1 MKKFKFYALAFAA
14 IAFAGCSD
22 DVIDGQGANTG
33 VQGDAAPAYLT
44 ISFSANGN
52 SSRAAG
58 EPGDD
63 TNNQGDQDGTWED
76 SGHHNDGTAAENVI
90 KDALVV
96 VAPAE
101 GGTVG
106 FAKLYST
113 SVDGDL
119 SKPEGNEEGGFNIV
133 DKNSTTYYNP
143 DPIKVAVGKYNV
155 LVVVN
160 PVSALTETLQ
170 NNELTNLN
178 DVNELYNKIV
188 NQEYKKVDTENG
200 SAPDYEAPTYID
212 AVSELVP
219 QTTGEGDDLTPVK
232 GIMMA
237 NKSLNA
243 DAPTQGYSVELTE
256 ANTPENPAPVT
267 IDVERV
273 LSKITF
279 RETTMNDFN
288 GSPLST
294 PNVYPVNFVTGTA
307 DPITENGAIWEENQY
322 VEKIFC
328 LAHDSYEPA
337 NEVYALYEG
346 NEGNEV
352 FVGVYQKTEN
362 EEASNTTGYPI
373 FEKLTPV
380 TSATYTAADEETK
393 KGYYVAIDAN
403 SDDIFS
409 PEEEENSITLQ
420 SREGTGTQ
428 HQYYVR
434 LEGYAL
440 VNLSKSVFY
449 VRHTTDA
456 SGMAQSFGTLTGANY
471 LYTPYWQAKNETDIN
486 DENGFGNAGTWF
498 YNSLAAVSTES
509 ENLTYSNGALV
520 GNNYYKTMASLGE
533 DQGSVSG
540 ADDQHKDPLNK
551 TGKFMAYCFENST
564 DVAHQVHGLST
575 GISFVATVWKDA
587 TCTQPIDRLYLYSN
601 HTFESLHAIQDAY
614 GSHLSTAFEALLA
627 KETVNDQGEVTASTV
642 TKDDLIALAE
652 GAHEEITMYNGNT
665 CYYYTTE
672 IKHFDNGKPT
682 ELGNME
688 FAIMRNNIYSLAVT
702 EISTIGAPFVD
713 PTPNTE
719 NESSEAALKVT
730 VQMEPWIVRYSD
742 IEF

>member
-22 DVIDGQGANTG
+22 DVIDGQGANG
-33 VQGDAAPAYLT
+33 GIQDDAAPAYLT

-52 SSRAAG
+52 SSRAPG

-63 TNNQGDQDGTWED
+63 TNNQGDTDGDAND

-90 KDALVV
+90 RDALVV

-113 SVDGDL
+113 DVDGGL
-119 SKPEGNEEGGFNIV
+119 NEAEEGNEDGGFKIV
-133 DKNSTTYYNP
+133 DKSSTTYYNP
-143 DPIKVAVGKYNV
+143 DPIRVAVGKYNV

-160 PVSALTETLQ
+160 PVDDLTETLQ

-178 DVNELYNKIV
+178 DVKALYNKIV
-188 NQEYKKVDTENG
+188 NQEYKKD
-200 SAPDYEAPTYID
+200 PEATDYID
-212 AVSELVP
+212 AVSELIP
-219 QTTGEGDDLTPVK
+219 QTDGKDTPTTVK

-243 DAPTQGYSVELTE
+243 EVTNPSYSVELTE

-288 GSPLST
+288 GTPLST

-307 DPITENGAIWEENQY
+307 DPITENGAILEDGQY

-328 LAHDSYEPA
+328 LAQDSYEPA
-337 NEVYALYEG
+337 NEVYALYGEK
-346 NEGNEV
+346 EE
-352 FVGVYQKTEN
+352 FVGVYQKTDKEDVN
-362 EEASNTTGYPI
+362 NKTDKPI
-373 FEKLTPV
+373 FEKLTAV
-380 TSATYTAADEETK
+380 SADTYKAAEEDEQ
-393 KGYYVAIDAN
+393 KGYFVAVDKDSN
-403 SDDIFS
+403 DEFS
-409 PEEEENSITLQ
+409 LEEQENSITLQ
-420 SREGTGTQ
+420 SREGTGDS
-428 HQYYVR
+428 HKYYVR

-471 LYTPYWQAKNETDIN
+471 LYTPYWQAKNETDID
-486 DENGFGNAGTWF
+486 DEKSFSGAGTWF
-498 YNSLAAVSTES
+498 YNSLAAVSAES
-509 ENLTYSNGALV
+509 EDLTYADGALV

-614 GSHLSTAFEALLA
+614 GSHLSDEFETVLA
-627 KETVNDQGEVTASTV
+627 KETVNEQGEVTASTV
-642 TKDDLIALAE
+642 SEDDLKTLAE
-652 GAHEEITMYNGNT
+652 GGHEEITMYNGNT

-688 FAIMRNNIYSLAVT
+688 FAIMRNNIYSLSVT

>member
-63 TNNQGDQDGTWED
+63 TNNQGDQDGKWED
-76 SGHHNDGTAAENVI
+76 SGHHNDGTAAENEI

-113 SVDGDL
+113 SVDSDL

-279 RETTMNDFN
+279 RETKMKDFDGN
-288 GSPLST
+288 TELDA
-294 PNVYPVNFVTGTA
+294 NVYPVKFVTGVA
-307 DPITENGAIWEENQY
+307 EPITEEGAINNNGTYE
-322 VEKIFC
+322 VKTFC
-328 LAHDSYEPA
+328 LAQDSYEPA
-337 NEVYALYEG
+337 NDVYALYDE
-346 NEGNEV
+346 NED
-352 FVGVYQKTEN
+352 FVGVYQKTDKEDAN
-362 EEASNTTGYPI
+362 NKTGKPI
-373 FEKLTPV
+373 FEKLTAV
-380 TSATYTAADEETK
+380 SSDTYKNEKDEEKK
-393 KGYYVAIDAN
+393 KGYFVAVDKDN
-403 SDDIFS
+403 DDTFSD
-409 PEEEENSITLQ
+409 EEQENSIILQ
-420 SREGTGTQ
+420 NREGTGDT
-428 HQYYVR
+428 HEYYVK

-456 SGMAQSFGTLTGANY
+456 SGLAQPFGTLKGDNF
-471 LYTPYWQAKNETDIN
+471 LYTPFWQKKNEINVEEASAFTGLGDI
-486 DENGFGNAGTWF
+486 F
-498 YNSLAAVSTES
+498 YNTLAAVSTES
-509 ENLTYSNGALV
+509 ESLAIDNEGALS
-520 GNNYYKTMASLGE
+520 GNTLYKAISTLGA
-533 DQGSVSG
+533 DQGTSNT
-540 ADDQHKDPLNK
+540 QHGTVPT

>member
-63 TNNQGDQDGTWED
+63 TNNQGDTDGSQED

-143 DPIKVAVGKYNV
+143 NPIKVAVGKYNV

-160 PVSALTETLQ
+160 PVEALTETLQ

-178 DVNELYNKIV
+178 DVNALYNKIIKE
-188 NQEYKKVDTENG
+188 EYKKVDTEKG
-200 SAPDYEAPTYID
+200 TAPDYEAPTYID

-219 QTTGEGDDLTPVK
+219 QTTGEGESLTTVK

-243 DAPTQGYSVELTE
+243 DAPTQKYSVELTE

-279 RETTMNDFN
+279 RETTMDDFN
-288 GSPLST
+288 GTPLT
-294 PNVYPVNFVTGTA
+294 EPNVYPVKFVTGVA
-307 DPITENGAIWEENQY
+307 EPITEEGAINNNGTYE
-322 VEKIFC
+322 VKTFC
-328 LAHDSYEPA
+328 LAQDSYEPA
-337 NEVYALYEG
+337 NDVYALYDE
-346 NEGNEV
+346 NED
-352 FVGVYQKTEN
+352 FVGVYQKTTQEN
-362 EEASNTTGYPI
+362 EGNTTGKPI
-373 FEKLTPV
+373 FEKLTAV
-380 TSATYTAADEETK
+380 SADTYTNEDDEEVK
-393 KGYYVAIDAN
+393 KGYFVAIDKDN
-403 SDDIFS
+403 DKTFS
-409 PEEEENSITLQ
+409 LEEQENSIILQ
-420 SREGTGTQ
+420 NREGTGKT
-428 HQYYVR
+428 HEYYVK

-456 SGMAQSFGTLTGANY
+456 SGMGQPFGTLTGSNF
-471 LYTPYWQAKNETDIN
+471 LYTPFWQKKNEINVEDAGAFTGLGDI
-486 DENGFGNAGTWF
+486 F
-498 YNSLAAVSTES
+498 YNTLAAVSTES
-509 ENLTYSNGALV
+509 ESLAIDDEGALS
-520 GNNYYKTMASLGE
+520 GNTLYKAISTLGE
-533 DQGSVSG
+533 DQGTSNT
-540 ADDQHKDPLNK
+540 QHGTVPT

-575 GISFVATVWKDA
+575 GISFVATVWSDKA
-587 TCTQPIDRLYLYSN
+587 CETPIDRMYLYSN
-601 HTFESLHAIQDAY
+601 HTFESLHAIQEAY
-614 GSHLSTAFEALLA
+614 GSHLSDEFEALLT
-627 KETVNDQGEVTASTV
+627 KETVDGQGQV
-642 TKDDLIALAE
+642 TKTEITQEDLNGLIEA
-652 GAHEEITMYNGNT
+652 GKEEITMYNGNT

-672 IKHFDNGKPT
+672 IKHFDNGNPT

-688 FAIMRNNIYSLAVT
+688 FAIMRNNIYSLAVS

-713 PTPNTE
+713 PTPNIE

-730 VQMEPWIVRYSD
+730 VQMTPWIVRYSD

>member
-22 DVIDGQGANTG
+22 DVIDGQGANSG
-33 VQGDAAPAYLT
+33 IQGDAAPAYLT

-63 TNNQGDQDGTWED
+63 TNNQGDTDGDAND
-76 SGHHNDGTAAENVI
+76 SGHHNNGTAAENVI

-113 SVDGDL
+113 GVDGDL
-119 SKPEGNEEGGFNIV
+119 SEAEDGSEDGGFKIV
-133 DKNSTTYYNP
+133 DKSSTTYYNP
-143 DPIKVAVGKYNV
+143 DPIRVAVGRYNV

-160 PVSALTETLQ
+160 PVDDLTETLQ

-188 NQEYKKVDTENG
+188 NQEYKKVDTEKG

-212 AVSELVP
+212 AVSELIP
-219 QTTGEGDDLTPVK
+219 QTTGEGDDLTTVK

-279 RETTMNDFN
+279 RETTMKDFDN
-288 GSPLST
+288 ITDLD
-294 PNVYPVNFVTGTA
+294 PNIYPVNFVTGTA
-307 DPITENGAIWEENQY
+307 DPITENGAILEDGQY

-328 LAHDSYEPA
+328 LAQDSYEPA
-337 NEVYALYEG
+337 NEVYALYGEK
-346 NEGNEV
+346 EE
-352 FVGVYQKTEN
+352 FVGVYQKTDKEDVN
-362 EEASNTTGYPI
+362 NKTGKPI
-373 FEKLTPV
+373 FEKLTAV
-380 TSATYTAADEETK
+380 SADTYKAAEEDEQ
-393 KGYYVAIDAN
+393 KGYFVAVDKDSN
-403 SDDIFS
+403 DEFS
-409 PEEEENSITLQ
+409 LEEQENSITLQ
-420 SREGTGTQ
+420 SREGTGDS
-428 HQYYVR
+428 HKYYVR

-486 DENGFGNAGTWF
+486 DENGFGSAGTWF

-614 GSHLSTAFEALLA
+614 GSHLSDEFEVLLA
-627 KETVNDQGEVTASTV
+627 KETVDDQGKVTASTV
-642 TKDDLIALAE
+642 MKDDLIALAE
-652 GAHEEITMYNGNT
+652 GGHEEITMYNGNT

>member
-22 DVIDGQGANTG
+22 DVIDGQGGNTG
-33 VQGDAAPAYLT
+33 TVGDGTPAYLT

-52 SSRAAG
+52 SSRAPG

-63 TNNQGDQDGTWED
+63 TNNQGDTDGDAND
-76 SGHHNDGTAAENVI
+76 SGHHNDGTTAENVI
-90 KDALVV
+90 RDALVV

-113 SVDGDL
+113 GVDGDL
-119 SKPEGNEEGGFNIV
+119 SKPEEDAGDGGFNIV
-133 DKNSTTYYNP
+133 DKGTTTYYNP
-143 DPIKVAVGKYNV
+143 NPIKVAVGRYNV

-160 PVSALTETLQ
+160 PVDDLTETLQ

-188 NQEYKKVDTENG
+188 NQEYKKVDTEKG

-212 AVSELVP
+212 AVSELIP
-219 QTTGEGDDLTPVK
+219 QTDGKDTPTTVK

-243 DAPTQGYSVELTE
+243 KVTNPSYSVELTE

-279 RETTMNDFN
+279 RETTMKDFDN
-288 GSPLST
+288 ITDLD
-294 PNVYPVNFVTGTA
+294 PNIYPVNFVTGTA
-307 DPITENGAIWEENQY
+307 DPITEDGAIENNGTY
-322 VEKIFC
+322 EVKTFC

-337 NEVYALYEG
+337 NEVYALYGEK
-346 NEGNEV
+346 EE
-352 FVGVYQKTEN
+352 FVGVYQKTDKEDAN
-362 EEASNTTGYPI
+362 NKTGKPI
-373 FEKLTPV
+373 FEKLTAV
-380 TSATYTAADEETK
+380 SADTYKAAEEDEQ
-393 KGYYVAIDAN
+393 KGYFVAVDKDSN
-403 SDDIFS
+403 DEFS
-409 PEEEENSITLQ
+409 LEEQENSITLQ
-420 SREGTGTQ
+420 SREGTGNP
-428 HQYYVR
+428 HKYYVK

-456 SGMAQSFGTLTGANY
+456 SGMAQPFGTLTGANY
-471 LYTPYWQAKNETDIN
+471 LYTPYWQAKNGTDID
-486 DENGFGNAGTWF
+486 DEKSFSGAGTWF
-498 YNSLAAVSTES
+498 YNPLAAVSTES
-509 ENLTYSNGALV
+509 EDLTYADGALV
-520 GNNYYKTMASLGE
+520 GNTYYKTMASLGE

-540 ADDQHKDPLNK
+540 TDDQHKDPLNK

-587 TCTQPIDRLYLYSN
+587 ECSEAIDRLYLYSN

-614 GSHLSTAFEALLA
+614 GSHLSDEFETVLA
-627 KETVNDQGEVTASTV
+627 KETVNEQGEVTASTV
-642 TKDDLIALAE
+642 SKDDLKTLAK
-652 GAHEEITMYNGNT
+652 GGHEEITMYNGNT

-672 IKHFDNGKPT
+672 IKHFDNGNPT

-730 VQMEPWIVRYSD
+730 VKMEPWIVRYSD

>member
-63 TNNQGDQDGTWED
+63 TNNQGDTDGSQED
-76 SGHHNDGTAAENVI
+76 SGHHNDGTDAENVI

-106 FAKLYST
+106 FAKLYSAG
-113 SVDGDL
+113 VDGDL
-119 SKPEGNEEGGFNIV
+119 SAAEEGTEDGGFKIV
-133 DKNSTTYYNP
+133 DKSSTTYYNP

-160 PVSALTETLQ
+160 PVDALTETLQ
-170 NNELTNLN
+170 SNELTNLN
-178 DVNELYNKIV
+178 DVNALYNKIV
-188 NQEYKKVDTENG
+188 SQEYKKEN
-200 SAPDYEAPTYID
+200 PDATDYID
-212 AVSELVP
+212 AVSELAP
-219 QTTGEGDDLTPVK
+219 QTTTGENPTTVK

-243 DAPTQGYSVELTE
+243 DVPTQRYSVELTE

-279 RETTMNDFN
+279 RETKMKDFDGN
-288 GSPLST
+288 TELDA
-294 PNVYPVNFVTGTA
+294 NVYPVKFVTGVA
-307 DPITENGAIWEENQY
+307 EPITEEGAINNNGTYE
-322 VEKIFC
+322 VKTFC
-328 LAHDSYEPA
+328 LAQDSYEPA
-337 NEVYALYEG
+337 NDVYALYDE
-346 NEGNEV
+346 NED
-352 FVGVYQKTEN
+352 FVGVYQKTEKEDEN
-362 EEASNTTGYPI
+362 NKTGKPI
-373 FEKLTPV
+373 FEELTAV
-380 TSATYTAADEETK
+380 SSDTYKAADEETQ
-393 KGYYVAIDAN
+393 KGYFVAIDEDN
-403 SDDIFS
+403 DLSFS
-409 PEEEENSITLQ
+409 EEEEENSIILQ
-420 SREGTGTQ
+420 NREGTGEE
-428 HQYYVR
+428 HEYYVR

-456 SGMAQSFGTLTGANY
+456 SGMGQTFGTLTGDNF
-471 LYTPYWQAKNETDIN
+471 LYTPFWQKKNEINVEEASAFTGLEDI
-486 DENGFGNAGTWF
+486 F
-498 YNSLAAVSTES
+498 YNTLAAVSTES
-509 ENLTYSNGALV
+509 ESLTINDEGALS
-520 GNNYYKTMASLGE
+520 GNTLYKAISTLGE

-540 ADDQHKDPLNK
+540 AGNQHKDPLNS

-587 TCTQPIDRLYLYSN
+587 DCTQAIDRMYLYSN
-601 HTFESLHAIQDAY
+601 HTFESLHAIKEAY
-614 GSHLSTAFEALLA
+614 GSHLSDEFDVVLA
-627 KETVNDQGEVTASTV
+627 KETVDGSGEVTATTV
-642 TKDDLIALAE
+642 SQEDLTGLIEA
-652 GAHEEITMYNGNT
+652 GKEEIIMYKGNT

-672 IKHFDNGKPT
+672 IKHYDNGNPT

-688 FAIMRNNIYSLAVT
+688 FAIMRNNIYSLAVS

-713 PTPNTE
+713 PTPNIE

-730 VQMEPWIVRYSD
+730 VQMTPWIVRYSD

>member
-22 DVIDGQGANTG
+22 DVIDGQGGNTG
-33 VQGDAAPAYLT
+33 TVGDGTPAYLT

-63 TNNQGDQDGTWED
+63 TNNQGDTDGDAND
-76 SGHHNDGTAAENVI
+76 SGHHNDGTDAENII

-113 SVDGDL
+113 GVDGDL
-119 SKPEGNEEGGFNIV
+119 SEAEDGSEDGGFKIV
-133 DKNSTTYYNP
+133 DKGSTTYYNP
-143 DPIKVAVGKYNV
+143 DPIRVAVGRYNV

-160 PVSALTETLQ
+160 PVDDLTETLQ

-243 DAPTQGYSVELTE
+243 NALTQGYSVELTE

-279 RETTMNDFN
+279 RETKMKDFDGN
-288 GSPLST
+288 TELDA
-294 PNVYPVNFVTGTA
+294 NVYPVKFVTGVA
-307 DPITENGAIWEENQY
+307 EPITEEGAINNNGTYE
-322 VEKIFC
+322 VKTFC
-328 LAHDSYEPA
+328 LAQDSYEPA
-337 NEVYALYEG
+337 NDVYALYDE
-346 NEGNEV
+346 NED
-352 FVGVYQKTEN
+352 FDGVYQKTDKEDAN
-362 EEASNTTGYPI
+362 NKTGKPI
-373 FEKLTPV
+373 FEKLTAV
-380 TSATYTAADEETK
+380 SSDTYKNEKDEEKK
-393 KGYYVAIDAN
+393 KGYFVAVDKDN
-403 SDDIFS
+403 DDTFSD
-409 PEEEENSITLQ
+409 EEQENSIILQ
-420 SREGTGTQ
+420 NREGTGDT
-428 HQYYVR
+428 HEYYVK

-456 SGMAQSFGTLTGANY
+456 SGLAQPFGTLTGANY

-520 GNNYYKTMASLGE
+520 DNNYYKTMASLGE

>member
-113 SVDGDL
+113 GVDGDL
-119 SKPEGNEEGGFNIV
+119 SKPEEDAGDGGFNIV
-133 DKNSTTYYNP
+133 DKGTTTYYNP
-143 DPIKVAVGKYNV
+143 NPIKVAVGRYNV

-160 PVSALTETLQ
+160 PVDDLTETLQ

-188 NQEYKKVDTENG
+188 NQEYKKVDTEKG

-212 AVSELVP
+212 AVSELIP
-219 QTTGEGDDLTPVK
+219 QTTGEGDDLTTVK

-243 DAPTQGYSVELTE
+243 DALTQGYSVELTE

-279 RETTMNDFN
+279 RETTMKDFDN
-288 GSPLST
+288 ITDLD
-294 PNVYPVNFVTGTA
+294 PNIYPVNFVTGTA
-307 DPITENGAIWEENQY
+307 DPITEDGAIENNGTY
-322 VEKIFC
+322 DVKTFC
-328 LAHDSYEPA
+328 LAQDSYEPA
-337 NEVYALYEG
+337 NEVYALYGEK
-346 NEGNEV
+346 EE
-352 FVGVYQKTEN
+352 FVGVYQKTDKEDVN
-362 EEASNTTGYPI
+362 NKTGKPI
-373 FEKLTPV
+373 FEKLTAV
-380 TSATYTAADEETK
+380 SADTYKAAEEDEQ
-393 KGYYVAIDAN
+393 KGYFVAVDKDSN
-403 SDDIFS
+403 DEFS
-409 PEEEENSITLQ
+409 LEEQENSIILQ
-420 SREGTGTQ
+420 NREGTGKT
-428 HQYYVR
+428 HEYYVK

-456 SGMAQSFGTLTGANY
+456 SGMGQPFGTLTGSNF
-471 LYTPYWQAKNETDIN
+471 LYTPFWQKKNEINVEDAGAFTGLGDI
-486 DENGFGNAGTWF
+486 F
-498 YNSLAAVSTES
+498 YNTLAAVSTES
-509 ENLTYSNGALV
+509 ESLAIDDEGALS
-520 GNNYYKTMASLGE
+520 GNTLYKAISTLGE
-533 DQGSVSG
+533 DQGTSNT
-540 ADDQHKDPLNK
+540 QHGTVPT

-575 GISFVATVWKDA
+575 GISFVATVWSDKA
-587 TCTQPIDRLYLYSN
+587 CETPIDRMYLYSN
-601 HTFESLHAIQDAY
+601 HTFESLHAIQEAY
-614 GSHLSTAFEALLA
+614 GSHLSDEFEALLT
-627 KETVNDQGEVTASTV
+627 KETVDGQGQV
-642 TKDDLIALAE
+642 TKTEITQEDLNGLIEA
-652 GAHEEITMYNGNT
+652 GKEEITMYNGNT

-672 IKHFDNGKPT
+672 IKHFDNGNPT

-688 FAIMRNNIYSLAVT
+688 FAIMRNNIYSLAVS

-713 PTPNTE
+713 PTPNIE

-730 VQMEPWIVRYSD
+730 VQMTPWIVRYND